1 MKTTDINDPVV
12 LVNNVADNLWV
23 GKFRFA
29 KKCRSPLKKICL
41 KAFAESEFGNPGIFV
56 TACLVIKKQSV
67 RGGLTRRSTFRKN
80 SRMSFKKRRNG
91 VRRYVLALAE
101 APFKKQKIGGTAS
114 AYTSQPYLSL
124 FLKSNLR
131 NLRNLREE
139 KRRNDVRLYIPT
151 LFILISKIKSAKS
164 AKSA

>member
-114 AYTSQPYLSL
+114 AG
-124 FLKSNLR
+124 
-131 NLRNLREE
+131 
-139 KRRNDVRLYIPT
+139 
-151 LFILISKIKSAKS
+151 AKS
-164 AKSA
+164 GRTKKAERRPPIHPSPIYPYF